1 MLVEILFKIL
11 SIFLLVGM
19 GLFAHK
25 VHLVPDDAVRTLNA
39 FVLNVA
45 MTCLVLHSM
54 QRDELNDKVMGDVL
68 WALGV
73 FSLVTILIA
82 VLSSLLIRPIKSI
95 PEEDKGIYKMQLAFT
110 NAGFMGF
117 PLTSVLFGKYAL
129 FLAIVINIAFS
140 VLSYSLGA
148 FLLVHKK
155 GEKIFTLKLL
165 VRILNLPFIASLV
178 GLFIFI
184 TGFHFPS
191 FINDTLGLM
200 EASVSPVAMFVV
212 GLNLSRSKLKDLFTK
227 PNMILCFFS
236 LIVIPAMTL
245 GIDLLLP
252 VSNIVLVTHVFLMA
266 MPSAAVTTI
275 LCHRYDK
282 NAKLSAE
289 GVASTT
295 LISLGTLSAWAFIL
309 TEFFL

>member
-68 WALGV
+68 WAL
-73 FSLVTILIA
+73 FTFTLVTILIA

-178 GLFIFI
+178 GLIIFI

-227 PNMILCFFS
+227 HNMILCFVS
-236 LIVIPAMTL
+236 LVVIPAMTL

-275 LCHRYDK
+275 LCHRYDI
-282 NAKLSAE
+282 NAKPSAE